1 MAEESQNETGGP
13 VAENAPAA
21 RCCCWKRALLRLPLF
36 AAGFVF
42 LLFPHPGRALHEI
55 QMLRDPN
62 ALIAPDDPAVAKL
75 SVDVDAAMPKTLDRP
90 HQVAWIEWYIEKR
103 IIYAN
108 DWDQWL
114 NVDYWPTPGETL
126 ASGREDCDGIAVVTA
141 SLLRH
146 RGFRARIE
154 ASYEHVWVEV
164 EGERI
169 LHPDKETDFD
179 GEHWSMPG
187 LKLILPWL
195 RYSLSEFP
203 LWRWG
208 TIVAWAVVVLRW
220 PNRKRIAFEF
230 AAAFGSIAMAALA
243 ARTLPTALFAGVL
256 IVVAGVLLWTALGL
270 RGATKNAPPR
280 TTA

>member
-1 MAEESQNETGGP
+1 MAEESPNETGGP
-13 VAENAPAA
+13 AAENAPAA
-21 RCCCWKRALLRLPLF
+21 RCCCWKRALLRLAIF

-55 QMLRDPN
+55 QTLRDPN
-62 ALIAPDDPAVAKL
+62 ALIAPEDPAVGKL
-75 SVDVDAAMPKTLDRP
+75 SGDIDAAMPKTLDRP
-90 HQVAWIEWYIEKR
+90 HQVAWIERYVEKR
-103 IIYAN
+103 IEYAN

-114 NVDYWPTPGETL
+114 NVDYWPTPAETL

-146 RGFRARIE
+146 RGFRCRIE

-164 EGERI
+164 EGARI

-208 TIVAWAVVVLRW
+208 TIVAWTVVVLRW
-220 PNRKRIAFEF
+220 PNRRRIAWEF
-230 AAAFGSIAMAALA
+230 AAAFGAIAIATLA

-256 IVVAGVLLWTALGL
+256 IVVAGILTSLRALG
-270 RGATKNAPPR
+270 R
-280 TTA
+280 TLGQPGQRP